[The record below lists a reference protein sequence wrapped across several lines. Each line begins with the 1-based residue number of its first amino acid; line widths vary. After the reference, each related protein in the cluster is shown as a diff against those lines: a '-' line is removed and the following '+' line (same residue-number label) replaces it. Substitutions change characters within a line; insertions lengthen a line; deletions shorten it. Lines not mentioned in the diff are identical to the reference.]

1 LVFFFEKNKFL
12 YNKEDEMSSF
22 WQKIIP
28 VVVLFFL
35 GFILK
40 KIKIFKHDDG
50 DLLLKIVFNV
60 TLPALVFLAISQVK
74 LSLNLLYLPLIAALV
89 ILINYLV
96 ASSVG
101 KRLSLLPATLGSFII
116 GSMIM
121 NTGFVLPFILAR
133 YGKHALAYYTI
144 FDFGNMLMI
153 FTFGYLIAMKYGEN
167 GKLKIDLR
175 KFLKLPPIWALV
187 LGVIY
192 NLGNWEL
199 PITAEN
205 ILQMTGTPTVFLT
218 MLALGCYFHPQV
230 KNLRKIVLVFSIR
243 ILGGLALGLAFSYL
257 FGLEGILRDV
267 VIICSS
273 APVGYNTLVLSSLE
287 NLDKD
292 FAASLVS
299 ISLIMGIIYVP
310 LLMLILA

>member
-1 LVFFFEKNKFL
+1 
-12 YNKEDEMSSF
+12 MSNF

-28 VVVLFFL
+28 VIIVFFL
-35 GFILK
+35 GFLLK
-40 KIKIFKHDDG
+40 RIKIFRHNDG

-60 TLPALVFLAISQVK
+60 TLPALVFLAISQVE
-74 LSLNLLYLPLIAALV
+74 LVFSLLFLPIIAALV
-89 ILINYLV
+89 ILVNYLV
-96 ASSVG
+96 ASFWG
-101 KRLSLLPATLGSFII
+101 KRLNLQPATLGSFII

-133 YGKHALAYYTI
+133 YGPEALAYYTI

-167 GKLKIDLR
+167 GNLKIDLT
-175 KFLKLPPIWALV
+175 KFLKLPPIWALI
-187 LGVIY
+187 LGVLF
-192 NLGNWEL
+192 NLGNWE
-199 PITAEN
+199 INGAAEN
-205 ILQMTGTPTVFLT
+205 ILEMIGTPTVFLT
-218 MLALGCYFHPQV
+218 MLALGCYFHPRV
-230 KNLRKIVLVFSIR
+230 KNLNKIVLVFSIR
-243 ILGGLALGLAFSYL
+243 ILGGLALGLALSWV
-257 FGLEGILRDV
+257 FGLEGIVRDI

-299 ISLIMGIIYVP
+299 ISLILGIIYVP
-310 LLMLILA
+310 LLMFVL